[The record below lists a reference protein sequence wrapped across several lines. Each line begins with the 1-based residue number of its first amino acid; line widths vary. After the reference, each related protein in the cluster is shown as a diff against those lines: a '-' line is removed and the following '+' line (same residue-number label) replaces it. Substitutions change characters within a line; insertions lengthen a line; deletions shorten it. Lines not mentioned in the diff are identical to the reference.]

1 MASLRMSGLA
11 APRSCAVP
19 TAPMACSLPGPR
31 GMSGDARA
39 EGGAKGLQR
48 HGLASG
54 STRMETESLAQLL
67 AAAVSPMLVISAA
80 GLLLL
85 SMTNRY
91 GRVIDRARA
100 YGQKLGG
107 LPGEGEETAVTRREL
122 AMVWKRARLLRLSI
136 TLAIVSVLC
145 VVLTV
150 FGLFIHLLTHLEIAS
165 VVLVLFAATLLTLAA
180 SLVVFLRDMTLSLHA
195 LDLEIQNAGVKLG
208 GGD

>member
-1 MASLRMSGLA
+1 
-11 APRSCAVP
+11 
-19 TAPMACSLPGPR
+19 
-31 GMSGDARA
+31 
-39 EGGAKGLQR
+39 
-48 HGLASG
+48 
-54 STRMETESLAQLL
+54 METESLAQLL